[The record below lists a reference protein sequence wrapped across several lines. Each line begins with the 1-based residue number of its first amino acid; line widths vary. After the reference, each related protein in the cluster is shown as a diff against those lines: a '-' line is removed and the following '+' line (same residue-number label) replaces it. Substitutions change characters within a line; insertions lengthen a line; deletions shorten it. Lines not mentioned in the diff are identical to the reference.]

1 MKYGILLSIFF
12 MFTSC
17 KYVVHY
23 TQPLDTPKEK
33 MRFVVVGNNEG
44 LNLAI
49 ENALMLK
56 GCRVQTN
63 IVSNYYTRT
72 VDHKTR
78 TEKGSVM
85 SSITKSL
92 ENKGKV
98 GGSKELF
105 EEIKEWNNVKDE
117 TIRVRDF
124 RTLLKEQALAANQMS
139 KIYDITHILEV
150 QVDSA
155 LNDKGTVQCTAKVSK
170 LPENKVEFVFYLEA
184 PSSQLNKIIADGY
197 GKGNGIKT
205 NAGSMGNQPLQYK
218 NLKVANYLADLII
231 K

>member
-1 MKYGILLSIFF
+1 MKYVVLLLTILFLSG
-12 MFTSC
+12 C

-23 TQPLDTPKEK
+23 TAPLNSPTEK
-33 MRFVVVGNNEG
+33 MRFVVVGNDEN
-44 LNLAI
+44 LNMAI
-49 ENALMLK
+49 ENALMMK

-72 VDHKTR
+72 IDRKTQ

-139 KIYDITHILEV
+139 EIYDITHILEV
-150 QVDSA
+150 QVDSKI
-155 LNDKGTVQCTAKVSK
+155 NEKGTIQCTAKVTK
-170 LPENKVEFVFYLEA
+170 LPENKVEFVFYFEA
-184 PSSQLNKIIADGY
+184 PASQLSKIVSDGY

-205 NAGSMGNQPLQYK
+205 NAASFGPQPAQFK
-218 NLKVANYLADLII
+218 NLKVANFLADLII